1 MRQTLA
7 VLLSAT
13 VILGWSPPARATD
26 PTTLDVLTL
35 RLYSSP
41 SEVLQLLRAQ
51 GINEAKMW
59 ITPPECPANAP
70 DACATAISA
79 FIRDGRILVQFTDA
93 PVTDTLGG
101 SRRRIAY
108 RIAYTI
114 IARGP
119 TDTALVRGD
128 AIDHYGPPSSIST
141 TAWCAELDA
150 ATATCPADRPVL
162 RLAPTPGAAAL
173 MTLSDDG
180 LTAQVRR

>member
-13 VILGWSPPARATD
+13 VIVGLYQPAHATD
-26 PTTLDVLTL
+26 PTALDILTL
-35 RLYSSP
+35 RLYLSP

-59 ITPPECPANAP
+59 ITPPACPATAP
-70 DACATAISA
+70 DACTNAIAA

-93 PVTDTLGG
+93 PGG
-101 SRRRIAY
+101 GGRRVVY

-150 ATATCPADRPVL
+150 ATATCPADRPAL